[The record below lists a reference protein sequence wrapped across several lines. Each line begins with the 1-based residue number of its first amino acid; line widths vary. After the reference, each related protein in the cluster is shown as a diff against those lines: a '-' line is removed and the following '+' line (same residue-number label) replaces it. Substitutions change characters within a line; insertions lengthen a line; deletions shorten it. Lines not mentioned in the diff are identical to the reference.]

1 MLRAKISDWAV
12 LILVALV
19 ASVSSVMAQEQGE
32 EKPWKGTVW
41 IPLSYEIGSTS
52 KTTYE
57 IGMPYFFAAG
67 GGTFLSVGVQMN
79 MYKEPLTLLPQKG
92 TTFTFFGATAA
103 FAKGGGVSATLI
115 GLHVGIGYRYQFSK
129 NFHGRIGIGP
139 VFFIGNAE
147 RVGFSAFTFV
157 PVGSLGFSF

>member
-1 MLRAKISDWAV
+1 
-12 LILVALV
+12 
-19 ASVSSVMAQEQGE
+19 
-32 EKPWKGTVW
+32 VW

-103 FAKGGGVSATLI
+103 FAKGGGESATLI

-129 NFHGRIGIGP
+129 NFHVRIGIGP
-139 VFFIGNAE
+139 VLFIGNAE
-147 RVGFSAFTFV
+147 RVGFSAFTFA